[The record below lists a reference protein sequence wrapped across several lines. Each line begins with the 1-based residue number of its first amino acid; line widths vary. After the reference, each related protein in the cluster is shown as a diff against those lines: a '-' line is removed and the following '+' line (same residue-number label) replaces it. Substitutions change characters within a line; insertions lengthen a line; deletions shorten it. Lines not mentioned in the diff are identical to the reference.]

1 MPPANSP
8 EQPSEILL
16 ISPELI
22 LEWVTSL
29 TCWPNIA
36 HFSRSG
42 HQEYKTHPEWYSFLT
57 SWVDPCFCLFMH
69 QNTCHLFMTY
79 FSDHFHQDS
88 KTIAEN
94 WGNWTVLWPIQSQF
108 WHKYVQFHSFL
119 TTCSNPF
126 SRFAYQNYRTIPEVF
141 KKLNCELIQKV
152 QK

>member
-1 MPPANSP
+1 MHIVKDRSTGYQNNSGVHLSYQCCYFQLMRYAQFATLMPPANSP

-22 LEWVTSL
+22 IEWVTSL

-57 SWVDPCFCLFMH
+57 SWVDPCFCLFMY

-79 FSDHFHQDS
+79 FRDHFDQDS

-94 WGNWTVLWPIQSQF
+94 WGNWTVLWPIQS
-108 WHKYVQFHSFL
+108 
-119 TTCSNPF
+119 
-126 SRFAYQNYRTIPEVF
+126 
-141 KKLNCELIQKV
+141 
-152 QK
+152 